1 MNTTKRQ
8 VRVLNDKHSKQQKNE
23 IFASAK
29 NKKRKNDSTAEKAR
43 ENYNYNYFS
52 FFFSFLMLSVSV
64 FTLCLVLNLST
75 VFTLEE
81 RPFFCEVNES
91 RVDAG
96 ENSGFNDV
104 CSCPG
109 RFTSRLFC

>member
-52 FFFSFLMLSVSV
+52 FFFFVFDVECISFHSVS
-64 FTLCLVLNLST
+64 
-75 VFTLEE
+75 
-81 RPFFCEVNES
+81 
-91 RVDAG
+91 RV
-96 ENSGFNDV
+96 EPQHCFH
-104 CSCPG
+104 PG
-109 RFTSRLFC
+109 RETLLL